1 MATRNSRDVKMTLS
15 VETLG
20 ESEVLKL
27 QQAVQK
33 LADEGGAAA
42 PEFQR
47 LANEIG
53 RIGEQTQA
61 LDAFQKLSDD
71 VQLLGERQQAAAAS
85 AEILTTALTNQRT
98 QVEGARA
105 AQAQAS
111 AALDDN
117 RRAMVATT
125 TELRLLRQEYKENRT
140 AVADFAAR
148 ERDLLETQGELR
160 TAAVSLA
167 AANREATASVTE
179 ATRGIATLE
188 NQQRAAITTL
198 QAADRALEAQ
208 ETAMRGAAD
217 AAEALGV
224 STTDVAAAEAAL
236 LSALNE
242 VSNAA
247 QRRQQETLDL
257 VEADRLLAIEERTLI
272 ELQRR
277 ATVELI
283 EMTAAQNRAAAE
295 ARNYAAAKEAAL
307 AGGEQWQR
315 EAEAVVDLAES
326 MQRLARET
334 QIAEAAARELAAQ
347 AAFEKQAADARNL
360 VEAAGYVRFWTD
372 SLEEAE
378 REARATATAAEQAA
392 KRIETAFGT
401 LGVRSVEQLQLEIAN
416 TRTSM
421 ATVAA
426 EATRTGQVMV
436 GAFASGEAKIKAL
449 EREIRELNGQL
460 TTADRLTKLFS
471 NSLGQIAAGN
481 LIADG
486 VGFLVQKVKDLGRE
500 FVITI
505 VETETF
511 RKALNAVYKDTAI
524 AASQFQFLRTAANQA
539 GVSVGGIQAAFTRF
553 SAATKSSN
561 IPLSVTNDLFQSV
574 AQTAGTLGLS
584 ADATAGTL
592 DALGQIASKSVVSL
606 EELRQQLG
614 DRMPG
619 ALSAAANGLG
629 VTEAQLIKLVEGGQ
643 LAARDFFPAFAN
655 GLRELQGETDG
666 LANTWARLTNALTES
681 AQNAGDAGWTEILG
695 AGLRAL
701 GLAVG
706 SVLLPLNGLFELM
719 GGVLRSGGLL
729 VAGVLTW
736 TPPWKAIGEVW
747 QSAAQRQAS
756 LTEAFDKA
764 IIGGD
769 AAAANA
775 VKLRNTTEATT
786 AAVAKAG
793 TQWDLMTRSQ
803 QATAIAAEISAAR
816 QGDLSAA
823 LVATTAVTQELLA
836 AQIKETEALNK
847 QAKAAKEVG
856 DTMVEVAKQRGNEAE
871 TLRISA
877 QAAELHAAALDAA
890 AASQREE
897 VRLLDLQKAALEK
910 TREAQGQATEATKQ
924 QTLELEKKLTT
935 GRAELAQSEAAA
947 AAARQEAAARQLVV
961 KTYGDQSASLGQYRA
976 EMDRLTQSVKEY
988 ERLNQQGKK
997 TDAEVQAVRRQLAEA
1012 TVLYKDSLADVVKNL
1027 QLEAAA
1033 KVVSLQATQE
1043 TLNGE
1048 VALLEAKAKS
1058 YRMTGDLTLATMAE
1072 RDAKAKKIEVDRI
1085 SIQIKEIELQLQRQ
1099 ELQIKLD
1106 QLKLDEPLNLQ
1117 KQKELEL
1124 RIKLIDIQTKGLG
1137 AQKEL
1142 LRIRQSDLSLTQQLT
1157 GAIQGENG
1165 ARQQS
1170 ITSWADVSDAM
1181 AKMLLPYTM
1190 THDLSQRQI
1199 AILEKEQAAIEAL
1212 QRAYEKKWNM
1222 DKEHYSLNTAGD
1234 RVMAGESEQDVSD
1247 DVAKLYGE
1255 ENRDNEKARRAR
1267 QLRALAR
1274 QRSQGNGLVTPNS
1287 TMSAAELRELQQ
1299 LEQELLNG
1307 GSAPGALKPT
1317 GTATTASTTGT
1328 TTDTDPKNKGK
1339 GTGAGISSTVRMEV
1353 NLGGTP
1359 YSFDTDGQG
1368 SLVVGQM
1375 FRQLERQKQTA
1386 GLG

>member
-71 VQLLGERQQAAAAS
+71 VQLLGDRQEAAAAS
-85 AEILTTALTNQRT
+85 ANILTTALTNQRT
-98 QVEGARA
+98 QIEGARV

-117 RRAMVATT
+117 RRAMVETT
-125 TELRLLRQEYKENRT
+125 TSLRLLRQEYRENGS

-148 ERDLLETQGELR
+148 ERALLETQGELR
-160 TAAVSLA
+160 SAAVGLA
-167 AANREATASVTE
+167 AANREATQAVTE

-236 LSALNE
+236 LAALNQ
-242 VSNAA
+242 VSGAA

-257 VEADRLLAIEERTLI
+257 VEADRLLAIQERTLI
-272 ELQRR
+272 DLQNR

-295 ARNYAAAKEAAL
+295 ARNYAAAKAAAL

-315 EAEAVVDLAES
+315 EAEAVVELAEAT
-326 MQRLARET
+326 QRLARET

-372 SLEEAE
+372 ALQQAE
-378 REARATATAAEQAA
+378 TEARNTATAAEQAA

-426 EATRTGQVMV
+426 EASRTGQVMV

-643 LAARDFFPAFAN
+643 LAARDFFPAFAK

-666 LANTWARLTNALTES
+666 LANSWARLTNALTES

-695 AGLRAL
+695 VGLRAL

-756 LTEAFDKA
+756 LTDAFDKA
-764 IIGGD
+764 ILGGD

-793 TQWDLMTRSQ
+793 GQWDLMTRSQ
-803 QATAIAAEISAAR
+803 QAHAIAAEISAAR
-816 QGDLSAA
+816 QGDLSASF
-823 LVATTAVTQELLA
+823 VATTAVVQELLL
-836 AQIKETEALNK
+836 AQIKETEALTK

-897 VRLLDLQKAALEK
+897 VRLLDLQKSALEK
-910 TREAQGQATEATKQ
+910 TREATKQ
-924 QTLELEKKLTT
+924 QTLELDKKLTT

-961 KTYGDQSASLGQYRA
+961 KTYGDQSAALGQYRV
-976 EMDRLTQSVKEY
+976 EMDRLAAVVKEY

-997 TDAEVQAVRRQLAEA
+997 TDAEVQAARRQLAEA

-1043 TLNGE
+1043 SLNGE
-1048 VALLEAKAKS
+1048 VALLEAKANS
-1058 YRMTGDLTLATMAE
+1058 YRMSGQLTLATMAE
-1072 RDAKAKKIEVDRI
+1072 RDAKAKKIEIDRI

-1165 ARQQS
+1165 ARQQA
-1170 ITSWADVSDAM
+1170 ITSWADLSDGM
-1181 AKMLLPYTM
+1181 AKLLMPYTM

-1199 AILEKEQAAIEAL
+1199 KILEEEAAAVERL

-1222 DKEHYSLNTAGD
+1222 DKEHYSLNTAGE
-1234 RVMAGESEQDVSD
+1234 RVMAGETEQDVSD
-1247 DVAKLYGE
+1247 DVANLYGE
-1255 ENRDNEKARRAR
+1255 ANRDNEKARRAR

-1274 QRSQGNGLVTPNS
+1274 LRSQGNGLVTPND
-1287 TMSAAELRELQQ
+1287 TLSADERRELQA
-1299 LEQELLNG
+1299 LETELLNG
-1307 GSAPGALKPT
+1307 GTNALRPNGSNTVTPT
-1317 GTATTASTTGT
+1317 GDTTTT
-1328 TTDTDPKNKGK
+1328 TTDTKPAAGNKG
-1339 GTGAGISSTVRMEV
+1339 GGVSVVRMEV

-1359 YSFDTDGQG
+1359 FSFGAADEASANTIAG
-1368 SLVVGQM
+1368 M
-1375 FRQLERQKQTA
+1375 FKHLEQSQKTTA
-1386 GLG
+1386 LR